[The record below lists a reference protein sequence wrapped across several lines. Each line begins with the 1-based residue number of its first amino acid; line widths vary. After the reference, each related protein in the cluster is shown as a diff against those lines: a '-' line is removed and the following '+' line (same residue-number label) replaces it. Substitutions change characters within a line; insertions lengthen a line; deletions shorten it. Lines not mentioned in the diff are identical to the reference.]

1 MKKLVRKIIALSL
14 CAALCVGGAGMALA
28 EPEQTRSTKDE
39 TVYVLAD
46 ATGSVRQVIVSDWL
60 KNAAGEDTLSDRS
73 ALTDIENVK
82 GEESFTAD
90 GETLTWNAAGN
101 DIYYRGN
108 TDREL
113 PVSVSIS
120 YRLDGEDIS
129 VTDLLGKSG
138 RVTIRFDYENHQYE
152 TVEVNG
158 KSEKIYVP
166 FAAVTGMLLDNDSFR
181 NVEVTNGKL
190 VNDGDHT
197 AVVGVAL
204 PGMQESLGVDQDT
217 LEIPDYVEISADVT
231 DFEMG
236 MTLTLVTN
244 EVFNAL
250 EDTPLDSTEDMSDA
264 VNKLTDA
271 MTQLTDGT
279 DALEEGL
286 ATLLEKSGELA
297 DGVQQLTDGA
307 VALQD
312 GADQLNAGAAE
323 LTEGLNTLVSN
334 NDTLNSGAEQV
345 FNTLLATATAQLRAA
360 GVDVQDLTIENY
372 GEVLSSVMGSLSPA
386 SVSEQAR
393 DQVAAV
399 VEANRA
405 AVVEKVTAAVREQVS
420 AKVTEAVRE
429 EVAAQVTE
437 AVRAQVTAGVVS
449 AVTGLTQDAY
459 QAAVEAGQI
468 TAEQQ
473 AAIAAAVDAKMQED
487 GTQAQIAAAIDA
499 QMNGETAQAAIA
511 SNLDA
516 QMQSQEV
523 QALIDQNVE
532 QTVASLIEE
541 NMNSAEVQS
550 KLAEAASGLETISKL
565 KDSLDSYNAFYTG
578 LKTYTDGVASAAEGA
593 SAILSGS
600 SDLYDGA
607 GQLSDGLTQLNGSVP
622 ALVDGVTQLHDG
634 AQQLS
639 DGLKEFSDESIQKLS
654 GLVDGDLDTLLARV
668 NAIVDA
674 SRNYR
679 TFSGLDSTMDG
690 QVRFIYRTDEAN

>member
-46 ATGSVRQVIVSDWL
+46 ASGSVRQVIVSDWL

-90 GETLTWNAAGN
+90 GEALTWGAAGN

-120 YRLDGEDIS
+120 YQLDGEDIS
-129 VTDLLGKSG
+129 VADLVGKSG
-138 RVTIRFDYENHQYE
+138 HVTIRFDYENHQYE
-152 TVEVNG
+152 TVELNG

-166 FAAVTGMLLDNDSFR
+166 FAVVTGMLLDNDSFR

-190 VNDGDHT
+190 INDGDRT
-197 AVVGVAL
+197 AVVGMAM
-204 PGMQESLGVDQDT
+204 PGMQENLGVEKET
-217 LEIPDYVEISADVT
+217 LEIPDYVEIFADVT
-231 DFEMG
+231 DFKMG

-271 MTQLTDGT
+271 LTQLTDGT
-279 DALEEGL
+279 GALEEGL

-307 VALQD
+307 AALQD
-312 GADQLNAGAAE
+312 GANQLNAGATE
-323 LTEGLNTLVSN
+323 LTGGLNTLVSN
-334 NDTLNSGAEQV
+334 NDTLNGGAEQV
-345 FNTLLATATAQLRAA
+345 FNTLLATATTQLRAA
-360 GVDVQDLTIENY
+360 GVNVQDLTIENY
-372 GEVLSSVMGSLSPA
+372 DEVLSSVMGSLSAA
-386 SVSEQAR
+386 SVSQQVREQ
-393 DQVAAV
+393 VTAA

-420 AKVTEAVRE
+420 VKVTEAVRE
-429 EVAAQVTE
+429 QVAAQVTE
-437 AVRAQVTAGVVS
+437 GVRAQVAAQVIS
-449 AVTGLTQDAY
+449 SVTGLSPEAY
-459 QAAVEAGQI
+459 QQAVEAGKI
-468 TAEQQ
+468 SADQQ
-473 AAIAAAVDAKMQED
+473 SAISAAVDDQMKQQSIQDQIAELTDAKMADED
-487 GTQAQIAAAIDA
+487 VQAQ
-499 QMNGETAQAAIA
+499 IA

-532 QTVASLIEE
+532 KEIDSLIEE
-541 NMNSAEVQS
+541 KMNSAEVQS
-550 KLAEAASGLETISKL
+550 KLAEADAGLETISKL
-565 KDSLDSYNAFYTG
+565 KSSLDSYNTFYTG
-578 LKTYTDGVASAAEGA
+578 LKAYTEGVASAAEGA
-593 SAILSGS
+593 SAIASGS

-654 GLVDGDLDTLLARV
+654 GLVDGDLDTLLARI
-668 NAIVDA
+668 NAIVDV

-679 TFSGLDSTMDG
+679 TFSGLDDAMDG
-690 QVRFIYRTDEAN
+690 QVKFIYRTDEAN

>member
-73 ALTDIENVK
+73 TLTDIENVK
-82 GEESFTAD
+82 GEEAFTAD
-90 GETLTWNAAGN
+90 GETLTWSAAGN

-129 VTDLLGKSG
+129 VADLVGKSG
-138 RVTIRFDYENHQYE
+138 HVTIRFDYENHQYE
-152 TVEVNG
+152 TVELNG

-166 FAAVTGMLLDNDSFR
+166 FAVVTGMLLDNGSFR

-190 VNDGDHT
+190 VNDGDRT
-197 AVVGVAL
+197 AVVGMAM
-204 PGMQESLGVDQDT
+204 PGMQENLGVEKET

-231 DFEMG
+231 DFKMG

-286 ATLLEKSGELA
+286 ATLLEKSSELA

-307 VALQD
+307 AALQD
-312 GADQLNAGAAE
+312 GANQLNAGATE
-323 LTEGLNTLVSN
+323 LSGGLDTLVSN
-334 NDTLNSGAEQV
+334 NDTLNGGAEQV

-360 GVDVQDLTIENY
+360 GVNVQDLTIENY
-372 GEVLSSVMGSLSPA
+372 DEVLSSVMGSLSPA

-393 DQVAAV
+393 DQVGAV

-405 AVVEKVTAAVREQVS
+405 AVVEMVTAAVREN
-420 AKVTEAVRE
+420 
-429 EVAAQVTE
+429 VAAQVTE
-437 AVRAQVTAGVVS
+437 GVRAEITAQVISTA
-449 AVTGLTQDAY
+449 TGLSPEAY
-459 QAAVEAGQI
+459 QQAVEAGKI
-468 TAEQQ
+468 SADQQ
-473 AAIAAAVDAKMQED
+473 SAISAAVDDQMKQQSIQE
-487 GTQAQIAAAIDA
+487 QIAS
-499 QMNGETAQAAIA
+499 E
-511 SNLDA
+511 LDT

-523 QALIDQNVE
+523 QALIDQKVE
-532 QTVASLIEE
+532 QKITSQVEE

-690 QVRFIYRTDEAN
+690 QVKFIYRTDEAN

>member
-73 ALTDIENVK
+73 TLTDIENVK
-82 GEESFTAD
+82 GEETFTAD
-90 GETLTWNAAGN
+90 GETLTWSAAGS

-120 YRLDGEDIS
+120 YQLDGEDIS
-129 VTDLLGKSG
+129 VADLVGKSG
-138 RVTIRFDYENHQYE
+138 HVTIRFDYENHQYE
-152 TVEVNG
+152 TVELNG

-166 FAAVTGMLLDNDSFR
+166 FAVVTGMLLDNGSFR

-190 VNDGDHT
+190 VNDGDRT
-197 AVVGVAL
+197 AVVGMAM
-204 PGMQESLGVDQDT
+204 PGMQENLGVEKET
-217 LEIPDYVEISADVT
+217 LEIPDYVEISADIT
-231 DFEMG
+231 DFKMG

-271 MTQLTDGT
+271 MTQLTDDT

-307 VALQD
+307 AALQD
-312 GADQLNAGAAE
+312 GANQLNAGATE
-323 LTEGLNTLVSN
+323 LSGGLDTLVSN
-334 NDTLNSGAEQV
+334 NDTLNGGAEQV

-360 GVDVQDLTIENY
+360 GVNVQDLTIENY
-372 GEVLSSVMGSLSPA
+372 DEVLSSVMGSLSPA

-393 DQVAAV
+393 DQVGAV

-405 AVVEKVTAAVREQVS
+405 AVVEMVTAAVREN
-420 AKVTEAVRE
+420 
-429 EVAAQVTE
+429 VAAQVTE
-437 AVRAQVTAGVVS
+437 GVRAEITAQVISTA
-449 AVTGLTQDAY
+449 TGLSPEAY
-459 QAAVEAGQI
+459 QQAVEAGKI
-468 TAEQQ
+468 SADQQ
-473 AAIAAAVDAKMQED
+473 SAISAAVDDQMKQQSIQE
-487 GTQAQIAAAIDA
+487 QIAS
-499 QMNGETAQAAIA
+499 E
-511 SNLDA
+511 LDT

-523 QALIDQNVE
+523 QTLIDQKVE
-532 QTVASLIEE
+532 QKITSQVEE

-690 QVRFIYRTDEAN
+690 QVKFIYRTDEAN

>member
-73 ALTDIENVK
+73 TLTDIENVK
-82 GEESFTAD
+82 GEETFTAD
-90 GETLTWNAAGN
+90 GETLTWSAAGN

-120 YRLDGEDIS
+120 YQLDGEDIS
-129 VTDLLGKSG
+129 VADLVGKIG
-138 RVTIRFDYENHQYE
+138 HVTIRFDYENHQYE
-152 TVEVNG
+152 TVELNG

-166 FAAVTGMLLDNDSFR
+166 FAVVTGMLLDNGSFR

-190 VNDGDHT
+190 VNDGDRT
-197 AVVGVAL
+197 AVVGMAM
-204 PGMQESLGVDQDT
+204 PGMQENLGVEKET

-231 DFEMG
+231 DFKMG

-307 VALQD
+307 AALQD
-312 GADQLNAGAAE
+312 GANQLNAGATE
-323 LTEGLNTLVSN
+323 LSGGLDTLVSN
-334 NDTLNSGAEQV
+334 NDTLNGGAEQV

-360 GVDVQDLTIENY
+360 GVNVQDLTIENY
-372 GEVLSSVMGSLSPA
+372 DEVLSSVMSSLSAA

-405 AVVEKVTAAVREQVS
+405 AVVEMVTAAVREN
-420 AKVTEAVRE
+420 
-429 EVAAQVTE
+429 VAAQVTE
-437 AVRAQVTAGVVS
+437 GVRAEITAQVIFTA
-449 AVTGLTQDAY
+449 TGLSPEAY
-459 QAAVEAGQI
+459 QQAVEAGKI
-468 TAEQQ
+468 SADQQ
-473 AAIAAAVDAKMQED
+473 SAISAAVDDQMKQQSIQE
-487 GTQAQIAAAIDA
+487 QIAS
-499 QMNGETAQAAIA
+499 E
-511 SNLDA
+511 LDT

-523 QALIDQNVE
+523 QALIDQKVE
-532 QTVASLIEE
+532 QKITSQVEE

-565 KDSLDSYNAFYTG
+565 KESLDSYNAFYTG

-690 QVRFIYRTDEAN
+690 QVKFIYRTDEAN

>member
-46 ATGSVRQVIVSDWL
+46 ASGSVRQVIVSDWL

-73 ALTDIENVK
+73 TLTDIENVK
-82 GEESFTAD
+82 GEEAFTAD
-90 GETLTWNAAGN
+90 GEALTWGAAGN

-129 VTDLLGKSG
+129 VADLVGKSG
-138 RVTIRFDYENHQYE
+138 HVTIRFDYENHQYE
-152 TVEVNG
+152 TVELNG

-166 FAAVTGMLLDNDSFR
+166 FAVVTGMLLDNGSLR

-190 VNDGDHT
+190 INDGDRT
-197 AVVGVAL
+197 AVVGMAM
-204 PGMQESLGVDQDT
+204 PGMQENLGVEKDT
-217 LEIPDYVEISADVT
+217 LEVPDYVEISADVT
-231 DFEMG
+231 DFKMG

-271 MTQLTDGT
+271 LTQLTDGT
-279 DALEEGL
+279 GALEEGL

-307 VALQD
+307 AALQD
-312 GADQLNAGAAE
+312 GANQLNAGATE
-323 LTEGLNTLVSN
+323 LTGGLDTLVSN
-334 NDTLNSGAEQV
+334 NDTLNGGAEQV
-345 FNTLLATATAQLRAA
+345 FNTLLATATTQLRAA
-360 GVDVQDLTIENY
+360 GVNVQDLTIENY
-372 GEVLSSVMGSLSPA
+372 DEVLSSVMGSLSAA

-405 AVVEKVTAAVREQVS
+405 AVVEMVTAAVREEVS
-420 AKVTEAVRE
+420 AQVTEGVRE

-437 AVRAQVTAGVVS
+437 GVRAKVTAQVVS
-449 AVTGLTQDAY
+449 TATGLSPEAY
-459 QAAVEAGQI
+459 QQAVEAGKI
-468 TAEQQ
+468 SADQQ
-473 AAIAAAVDAKMQED
+473 SAIAAAVDAKMQED
-487 GTQAQIAAAIDA
+487 GTQAQIAAATDA
-499 QMNGETAQAAIA
+499 QMNGEAAQAAIA
-511 SNLDA
+511 SNLDTK
-516 QMQSQEV
+516 MQSQEV

-532 QTVASLIEE
+532 KEIDSLIEE
-541 NMNSAEVQS
+541 KMNSAEVQS
-550 KLAEAASGLETISKL
+550 KLAEADAGLETISKL
-565 KDSLDSYNAFYTG
+565 KSSLDSYNTFYTG
-578 LKTYTDGVASAAEGA
+578 LKAYTEGVASAAEGA
-593 SAILSGS
+593 SAIAGGS
-600 SDLYDGA
+600 SDLYTGA
-607 GQLSDGLTQLNGSVP
+607 GQLSEGLTQLNGSVP

-668 NAIVDA
+668 NATVDA

-690 QVRFIYRTDEAN
+690 QVKFIYRTDEAN

>member
-73 ALTDIENVK
+73 TLTDIENVK
-82 GEESFTAD
+82 GEETFTAD
-90 GETLTWNAAGN
+90 GETLTWSAAGS

-129 VTDLLGKSG
+129 VADLVGKSG
-138 RVTIRFDYENHQYE
+138 HVTIRFDYENHQYE
-152 TVEVNG
+152 TVELNG

-166 FAAVTGMLLDNDSFR
+166 FAVVTGMLLDNGSFR

-190 VNDGDHT
+190 VNDGDRT
-197 AVVGVAL
+197 AVVGMAM
-204 PGMQESLGVDQDT
+204 PGMQENLGVEKET

-231 DFEMG
+231 DFKMG

-286 ATLLEKSGELA
+286 ATLLEKSSELA

-307 VALQD
+307 AALQD
-312 GADQLNAGAAE
+312 GANQLNAGATE
-323 LTEGLNTLVSN
+323 LSGGLDTLVSN
-334 NDTLNSGAEQV
+334 NDTLNGGAEQV

-360 GVDVQDLTIENY
+360 GVNVQDLTIENY
-372 GEVLSSVMGSLSPA
+372 DEVLSSVMGSLSPA

-393 DQVAAV
+393 DQVGAV

-405 AVVEKVTAAVREQVS
+405 AVVEMVTAAVREN
-420 AKVTEAVRE
+420 
-429 EVAAQVTE
+429 VAAQVTE
-437 AVRAQVTAGVVS
+437 GVRAEITAQVISTA
-449 AVTGLTQDAY
+449 TGLSPEAY
-459 QAAVEAGQI
+459 QQAVEAGKI
-468 TAEQQ
+468 SADQQ
-473 AAIAAAVDAKMQED
+473 SAISAAVDDQMKQQSIQE
-487 GTQAQIAAAIDA
+487 QIAS
-499 QMNGETAQAAIA
+499 E
-511 SNLDA
+511 LDT

-523 QALIDQNVE
+523 QALIDQKVE
-532 QTVASLIEE
+532 QKITSQVEE

-690 QVRFIYRTDEAN
+690 QVKFIYRTDEAN

>member
-73 ALTDIENVK
+73 TLTDIENVK
-82 GEESFTAD
+82 GEEAFTAD
-90 GETLTWNAAGN
+90 GETLTWSAAGS

-129 VTDLLGKSG
+129 VADLVGKSG
-138 RVTIRFDYENHQYE
+138 HVTIRFDYENHQYE
-152 TVEVNG
+152 TVELNG

-166 FAAVTGMLLDNDSFR
+166 FAVVTGMLLDNGSFR

-190 VNDGDHT
+190 VNDGDRT
-197 AVVGVAL
+197 AVVGMAM
-204 PGMQESLGVDQDT
+204 PGMQENLGVEKET

-231 DFEMG
+231 DFKMG

-286 ATLLEKSGELA
+286 ATLLEKSSELA

-307 VALQD
+307 AALQD
-312 GADQLNAGAAE
+312 GANQLNAGATE
-323 LTEGLNTLVSN
+323 LSGGLDTLVSN
-334 NDTLNSGAEQV
+334 NDTLNGGAEQV

-360 GVDVQDLTIENY
+360 GVNVQDLTIENY
-372 GEVLSSVMGSLSPA
+372 DEVLSSVMGSLSPA

-393 DQVAAV
+393 DQVGAV

-405 AVVEKVTAAVREQVS
+405 AVVEMVTAAVREN
-420 AKVTEAVRE
+420 
-429 EVAAQVTE
+429 VAAQVTE
-437 AVRAQVTAGVVS
+437 GVRAEITAQVISTA
-449 AVTGLTQDAY
+449 TGLSPEAY
-459 QAAVEAGQI
+459 QQAVEAGKI
-468 TAEQQ
+468 SADQQ
-473 AAIAAAVDAKMQED
+473 SAISAAVDDQMKQQSIQE
-487 GTQAQIAAAIDA
+487 QIAS
-499 QMNGETAQAAIA
+499 E
-511 SNLDA
+511 LDT

-523 QALIDQNVE
+523 QALIDQKVE
-532 QTVASLIEE
+532 QKITSQVEE

-690 QVRFIYRTDEAN
+690 QVKFIYRTDEAN

>member
-14 CAALCVGGAGMALA
+14 CTALCVGGAGTALA

-46 ATGSVRQVIVSDWL
+46 ASGSVRQVIVSDWL

-73 ALTDIENVK
+73 TLTDIENVE
-82 GEESFTAD
+82 GEETFTAD
-90 GETLTWNAAGN
+90 GETLTWSAAGN

-166 FAAVTGMLLDNDSFR
+166 FAAVTGMLLDNDGFR

-190 VNDGDHT
+190 VNDGDRT
-197 AVVGVAL
+197 AVVGMAM
-204 PGMQESLGVDQDT
+204 PGMQENLGVEKDT
-217 LEIPDYVEISADVT
+217 LEVPDYVEISADVT
-231 DFEMG
+231 DFKMG

-271 MTQLTDGT
+271 MTQLADGT

-286 ATLLEKSGELA
+286 ATLMEKSSELA

-307 VALQD
+307 AALQD
-312 GADQLNAGAAE
+312 GANQLNAGAAE
-323 LTEGLNTLVSN
+323 LSGGLDTLVSN
-334 NDTLNSGAEQV
+334 NDTLNGGAEQV

-372 GEVLSSVMGSLSPA
+372 DEVLSSVMGSLSAA
-386 SVSEQAR
+386 SVSQQAR
-393 DQVAAV
+393 EQVTAT

-405 AVVEKVTAAVREQVS
+405 AVVQKVTAAVREEVS
-420 AKVTEAVRE
+420 
-429 EVAAQVTE
+429 AQVTE
-437 AVRAQVTAGVVS
+437 AVRENVAAQVTEGVRAKVTAQVVS
-449 AVTGLTQDAY
+449 TATGLSPEAY
-459 QAAVEAGQI
+459 QQAVEAGKI
-468 TAEQQ
+468 SADQQ
-473 AAIAAAVDAKMQED
+473 SAIAAAVDAKMQED

-499 QMNGETAQAAIA
+499 QMNGEAAQAAIA
-511 SNLDA
+511 SNLDTK
-516 QMQSQEV
+516 MQSQEV

-565 KDSLDSYNAFYTG
+565 KSSLDSYNAFYTG
-578 LKTYTDGVASAAEGA
+578 LKAYTEGVASAAEGA

-607 GQLSDGLTQLNGSVP
+607 GQLSDGLTQLNSSVP

-668 NAIVDA
+668 NAIVDV

-679 TFSGLDSTMDG
+679 TFSGLDDAMDG
-690 QVRFIYRTDEAN
+690 QVKFIYRTDEAN

>member
-46 ATGSVRQVIVSDWL
+46 AAGSVRQVIVSDWL

-73 ALTDIENVK
+73 TLTDIENVK
-82 GEESFTAD
+82 GEETFTAD
-90 GETLTWNAAGN
+90 GEALTWSAAGN

-113 PVSVSIS
+113 PVTVSVS

-129 VTDLLGKSG
+129 VADLVGKSG
-138 RVTIRFDYENHQYE
+138 HVTIRFDYENHQYE
-152 TVEVNG
+152 TVELNG
-158 KSEKIYVP
+158 RNEKIYVP
-166 FAAVTGMLLDNDSFR
+166 FAAVTGMLLDNDIFR

-197 AVVGVAL
+197 AVVGMAM
-204 PGMQESLGVDQDT
+204 PGMQENLGVGKET

-231 DFEMG
+231 DFKMG

-307 VALQD
+307 AALQD
-312 GADQLNAGAAE
+312 GANQLNAGAAE
-323 LTEGLNTLVSN
+323 LTGGLDTLVSN
-334 NDTLNSGAEQV
+334 NDTLNGGAEQV

-360 GVDVQDLTIENY
+360 GVNVQDLTIENY
-372 GEVLSSVMGSLSPA
+372 SEVLSSVMGSLSPA

-405 AVVEKVTAAVREQVS
+405 AVVEKVTEAVREQVS
-420 AKVTEAVRE
+420 AKVTEAARE
-429 EVAAQVTE
+429 KVAAQVTE
-437 AVRAQVTAGVVS
+437 GVRAQVTAQVIS
-449 AVTGLTQDAY
+449 SVTGLSPEAY
-459 QAAVEAGQI
+459 QQAVEAGNI
-468 TAEQQ
+468 SADQQ
-473 AAIAAAVDAKMQED
+473 SAISAAVDDQMKQQSIQDQVAALTEANMAGED
-487 GTQAQIAAAIDA
+487 VQAQ
-499 QMNGETAQAAIA
+499 IA

-523 QALIDQNVE
+523 QALIDQNVA
-532 QTVASLIEE
+532 QKISSLIEE
-541 NMNSAEVQS
+541 KMNSAEVQS

-565 KDSLDSYNAFYTG
+565 KSSLDSYNTFYTG
-578 LKTYTDGVASAAEGA
+578 LKAYTEGVASAAEGA
-593 SAILSGS
+593 SAIASGS
-600 SDLYDGA
+600 SDLYAGA

-654 GLVDGDLDTLLARV
+654 GLVDGDLDTLLTRV

-679 TFSGLDSTMDG
+679 TFSGLDSAMDG
-690 QVRFIYRTDEAN
+690 QVKFIYRTDEAN